1 MDIDIKRA
9 VIELEPQTVLPFH
22 DASGAKI
29 ACLEGVL
36 WITQEDDRNDIVL
49 EAGQS
54 LILDKEGE
62 ALVQALHGAR
72 IAVEAPGK
80 RPTKH

>member
-9 VIELEPQTVLPFH
+9 VIELEPHAVLPLH

-36 WITQEDDRNDIVL
+36 WITQQDDRNDFVL
-49 EAGQS
+49 EAGES
-54 LILDKEGE
+54 LILEKEGE
-62 ALVQALHGAR
+62 ALVQALQGSR
-72 IAVEAPGK
+72 IAVEAPA
-80 RPTKH
+80 RH